1 MLNSTNV
8 MIDVAT
14 FGLTSNSVI
23 ANISAVRFN
32 FDIGVTD
39 KFSQNVKISDQV
51 DLGRIIDS
59 SAIEFWKTQ
68 PKELFDSLK
77 HDRKDLKTS
86 LELLAEFIKPA
97 KYHWS
102 NGAAF
107 DQPII
112 EDALQLVNLKPI
124 WKHYNSMCFR
134 SIMTLLNINFNKL
147 LQEQTKANENT
158 NLNIAE
164 FQANLLI
171 TTLNKLK
178 LK

>member
-1 MLNSTNV
+1 MLNSNNV

-14 FGLTSNSVI
+14 FGLTPDSVI
-23 ANISAVRFN
+23 ANISAVIFN
-32 FDIGVTD
+32 FDTGVTD
-39 KFSQNVKISDQV
+39 KFSQNIMISDQV
-51 DLGRIIDS
+51 NLGRVLDKS
-59 SAIEFWKTQ
+59 SIEFWKTQ
-68 PKELFDSLK
+68 PKELFDQFKLN
-77 HDRKDLKTS
+77 RKDLKES
-86 LELLAEFIKPA
+86 LQDFAEFIKPA

-112 EDALQLVNLKPI
+112 EDALRTVNLQPI

-134 SIMTLLNINFNKL
+134 SIMTLLNVNFNKL

-158 NLNIAE
+158 NLTIAE

-171 TTLNKLK
+171 TTINKLK